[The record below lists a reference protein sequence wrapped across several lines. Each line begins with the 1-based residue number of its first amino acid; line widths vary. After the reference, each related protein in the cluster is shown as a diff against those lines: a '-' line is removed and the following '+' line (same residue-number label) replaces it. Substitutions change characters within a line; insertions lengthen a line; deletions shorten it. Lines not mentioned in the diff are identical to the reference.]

1 MLQYNQDKSSK
12 RLEIKMKGLDY
23 MKWFKNCQNIEE
35 AKELY
40 KKLSRKYHPDL
51 NESDTTET
59 MKSIN
64 AEFEQVFKILK
75 NKHRSED
82 TDTTTNNRE
91 NGAETTET
99 PAEFMNII
107 NGLIHCEGITISI
120 VNRWLWAEGNTYP
133 YKEILKNLGF
143 RYASKKKSWY
153 WHNPEDSC
161 KSRKNLS
168 LDEIKNKYGCQ
179 SFTGVS
185 MPKLA
190 AV

>member
-1 MLQYNQDKSSK
+1 
-12 RLEIKMKGLDY
+12 

-40 KKLSRKYHPDL
+40 KKLCREFHPDL

-59 MKSIN
+59 MQAIN
-64 AEFEQVFKILK
+64 NEFTEIFKTLK
-75 NKHRSED
+75 NKHRAES
-82 TDTTTNNRE
+82 TDTTNSRE
-91 NGAETTET
+91 NRAETIET

-107 NGLIHCEGITISI
+107 NSLVSCEGITIEL
-120 VNRWLWAEGNTYP
+120 VGRWIWLEGNTYLHRDVI
-133 YKEILKNLGF
+133 KSLGF
-143 RYASKKKSWY
+143 RWANAKKAWY

-161 KSRKNLS
+161 KSRKSLS
-168 LDEIKNKYGCQ
+168 LDEIKSKYGCQ
-179 SFTGVS
+179 SFATVS

>member
-1 MLQYNQDKSSK
+1 ML
-12 RLEIKMKGLDY
+12 
-23 MKWFKNCQNIEE
+23 KWFKDCKTLEE

-40 KKLSRKYHPDL
+40 KKLCRQFHPDM

-64 AEFEQVFKILK
+64 NEFEQVFKTLK
-75 NKHRSED
+75 NKHRAD
-82 TDTTTNNRE
+82 TDTTTDNKE

-107 NGLIHCEGITISI
+107 NTLISCEGLEINLCGT
-120 VNRWLWAEGNTYP
+120 WLWITGNTFIH
-133 YKEILKNLGF
+133 KDKIKGLGF
-143 RYASKKKSWY
+143 RYASKKKAWY
-153 WHNPEDSC
+153 WHSPEDAC

-179 SFTGVS
+179 SFAGVS
-185 MPKLA
+185 IPKLA
-190 AV
+190 TA

>member
-1 MLQYNQDKSSK
+1 
-12 RLEIKMKGLDY
+12 MKGLDY
-23 MKWFKNCQNIEE
+23 MKWFTDCKTIEE
-35 AKELY
+35 AKEVY
-40 KKLSRKYHPDL
+40 KKLCREYHPDM
-51 NESDTTET
+51 NESDTTEA

-64 AEFEQVFKILK
+64 TEFEQVFKTLK
-75 NKHRSED
+75 NKHRAD
-82 TDTTTNNRE
+82 TDTTTDYKE

-99 PAEFMNII
+99 PAEYMNII
-107 NGLIHCEGITISI
+107 NTLISCEGLEINLCGTWI
-120 VNRWLWAEGNTYP
+120 WLTGNTYP
-133 YKEILKNLGF
+133 YKDIIKGLGF
-143 RYASKKKSWY
+143 RWANAKKAWY
-153 WHNPEDSC
+153 FRNEKDAC

>member
-1 MLQYNQDKSSK
+1 ML
-12 RLEIKMKGLDY
+12 
-23 MKWFKNCQNIEE
+23 KWFKDCKTLEE

-40 KKLSRKYHPDL
+40 KKLCREYHPDL
-51 NESDTTET
+51 NENDTTET

-64 AEFEQVFKILK
+64 AEFEQVFKTLK

-82 TDTTTNNRE
+82 TDTTTNSRE

-107 NGLIHCEGITISI
+107 DTLIGCEGLKIEL
-120 VNRWLWAEGNTYP
+120 VGRWIWLTGNTYP
-133 YKEILKNLGF
+133 YKDIIKGLGF
-143 RYASKKKSWY
+143 RWANVKKAWY
-153 WHNPEDSC
+153 FRNEKNSC

-179 SFTGVS
+179 SFSGVS